1 MRVHK
6 PICSN
11 GDYYTE
17 DKDYQTSCGGNSR
30 SKNNPLLSKLEYLIN
45 QDMKLNKINPT
56 SIPEINAYWKD
67 RL

>member
-1 MRVHK
+1 LRNYK

-17 DKDYQTSCGGNSR
+17 DKDYQTFMGGNSK
-30 SKNNPLLSKLEYLIN
+30 SKNRPLLSKLEYLITE
-45 QDMKLNKINPT
+45 DMRLNKINPT
-56 SIPEINAYWKD
+56 IITDINAYWEN